1 MKNTGIL
8 TYDEFLE
15 KYTPEY
21 NQILLRDLQSEED
34 TDSTLPEDMCS
45 YGGCMYETFGEELDY
60 ICEQP
65 NKRVWTLIDTGGRD
79 MSLIAGKHFVNRMGY
94 IVTAEEWEDE
104 YEEYEA

>member
-1 MKNTGIL
+1 MHKIKNNMKNTGLL

-45 YGGCMYETFGEELDY
+45 YGGCMYEKSIQSHT
-60 ICEQP
+60 
-65 NKRVWTLIDTGGRD
+65 TGCH
-79 MSLIAGKHFVNRMGY
+79 MLM
-94 IVTAEEWEDE
+94 
-104 YEEYEA
+104 

>member
-1 MKNTGIL
+1 MKNTGLL

-15 KYTPEY
+15 KYTPEL
-21 NQILLRDLQSEED
+21 NQVLKKTFTPTER
-34 TDSTLPEDMCS
+34 TGYEDMTG
-45 YGGCMYETFGEELDY
+45 YGGCMYETFGEEMAY
-60 ICEQP
+60 IKEQP